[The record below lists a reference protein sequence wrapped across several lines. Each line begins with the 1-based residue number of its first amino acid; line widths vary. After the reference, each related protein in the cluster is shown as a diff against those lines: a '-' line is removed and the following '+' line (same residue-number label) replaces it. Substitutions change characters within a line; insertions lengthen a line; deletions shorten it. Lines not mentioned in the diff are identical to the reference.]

1 MNQRVSPA
9 RLATI
14 VVGIVSATLSMSSVP
29 AFAQDMSACGSLQN
43 HFGPYDYRSNAD
55 KHAIVERFHFNQDV
69 ENLRRGMTARTAAG
83 DISYVL
89 KVFPNHPRALD
100 AMARQSQREKRATP
114 RGSTYSIDCWFERGM
129 RFQPDDPIVKMLYG
143 IHLLRVGKNEQAVK
157 YLELAKNTGEP
168 NGNVLYNLG
177 LAYVKLGRFEQ
188 ALENAHAAYGLG
200 FPLEGLRNQL
210 IRAGKWREAS
220 PATAAQAPVSGAAED
235 ATLEQASEPSPATET
250 APDRTD

>member
-1 MNQRVSPA
+1 M
-9 RLATI
+9 
-14 VVGIVSATLSMSSVP
+14 P
-29 AFAQDMSACGSLQN
+29 AFAQDMSACGSLQF

-55 KHAIVERFHFNQDV
+55 KHDIVERFHFNQDV
-69 ENLRRGMTARTAAG
+69 QNLRRGQTAETAAG

-89 KVFPNHPRALD
+89 RVFPNHPRALD

-114 RGSTYSIDCWFERGM
+114 RGTTYSIDCWFERGM

-143 IHLLRVGKNEQAVK
+143 IHLLRIGKHEEAVK
-157 YLELAKNTGEP
+157 YLELAKSTGEP

-188 ALENAHAAYGLG
+188 ALENAHAAYDLG

-210 IRAGKWREAS
+210 MRAGKWREAS
-220 PATAAQAPVSGAAED
+220 PATAAQAPVSRAAED
-235 ATLEQASEPSPATET
+235 ATPEQAAEPSPAIET